1 MDVCS
6 IRGAMR
12 LSKEQEQEQRARAKS
27 KSKEQEQRARAKSKS
42 KEQEQRAR
50 AKSKSKLSER
60 GECLEKLWKL
70 STGKLSGRS
79 DKPYFYILNRSML
92 TIGLAMTV
100 SEDTSR

>member
-1 MDVCS
+1 MDVCI

-12 LSKEQEQEQRARAKS
+12 LSKEQEQEQ
-27 KSKEQEQRARAKSKS
+27 
-42 KEQEQRAR
+42 R

-70 STGKLSGRS
+70 TMGKLSGHS
-79 DKPYFYILNRSML
+79 DKPCFYILNRSML
-92 TIGLAMTV
+92 TIDLAMTV